1 MAAFEPLAARP
12 VQAHPLR
19 EEIRKLPT
27 GVGFQG
33 VRSVFVQLS
42 IMSSKCEI
50 FALGAALSRVILSRR
65 NILRVGKK
73 KQGF

>member
-12 VQAHPLR
+12 VQANPLR

-42 IMSSKCEI
+42 IMASKCDVLVWGCACFTLG
-50 FALGAALSRVILSRR
+50 FAVPHDQAHGLFKS
-65 NILRVGKK
+65 
-73 KQGF
+73 GF